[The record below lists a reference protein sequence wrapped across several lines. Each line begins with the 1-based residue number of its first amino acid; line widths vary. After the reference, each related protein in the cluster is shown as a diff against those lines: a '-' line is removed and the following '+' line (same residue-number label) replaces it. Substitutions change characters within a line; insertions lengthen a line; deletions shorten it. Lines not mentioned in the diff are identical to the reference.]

1 MRKRLKEIRERLRY
15 LVDRAFDREFAGQL
29 MLFGV
34 LVVIVTMIGMTATF
48 FGLFSAE
55 NEEVSGIPTKI
66 DRGFWDSMWW
76 SVNQVL
82 RLRGLERMY
91 GATGPVIAYAVFLSV
106 MGLAVFGIL
115 VSVIN
120 NTMRSRIESLR
131 KGETPVKERGH
142 LLILGWNNKGISVL
156 LQLAR
161 LAPGS
166 RIVILSPVEGDKLRQ
181 LLRMAGIEK
190 EPITVILRSGSP
202 SNLRELDRVAIDKAS
217 GVIVLSTDDDDSEST
232 KTLVLLA
239 ARKEWSGAVPT
250 LTAEIAQER
259 NYELAKIAARDKLQ
273 IVSSS
278 RVISKVIVQTIRNPG
293 LSVVYSE
300 LFSAGGNSIFVH
312 NIPDC
317 TDRELEE
324 IAHGLETAVPIGIA
338 WQRDGE
344 GPTKYSAFLNP
355 EPDYE
360 LADDENLVLLTRGVP
375 AGWRAPEAPYESRF
389 SREGGSSA
397 RVPGHVL
404 LIGWNDIFIDILSE
418 LNAHAL
424 MGTEVTVLSSVK
436 EDEARERLSQQVL
449 GNLTLDFRTGD
460 AVNESAF
467 EGITLSE
474 YDTIV
479 VLADEKGCK
488 GDVDTHTLRAMLRIS
503 NLRRAD
509 PKRAHTIIELL
520 DETNRDLMSGL
531 GVDDVIVS
539 PDIVSAQLAQIA
551 KQQVLGPIYRE
562 LLSPGG
568 IEISMRPA
576 SDYVDVGTPC
586 RFADLI
592 CATHEKT
599 EIALGVRLCAE
610 DGIVLLNPPRDKEW
624 TFTDTDQIIVLAQ
637 QVYT

>member
-1 MRKRLKEIRERLRY
+1 MRKKIKEIRERLRY

-34 LVVIVTMIGMTATF
+34 LVVVVTMIGMTATF
-48 FGLFSAE
+48 FGLFAPE

-91 GATGPVIAYAVFLSV
+91 GATGPVLAYAIFLSV

-166 RIVILSPVEGDKLRQ
+166 RVVILSPVEGDKLRQ

-190 EPITVILRSGSP
+190 EPITIILRSGSP

-239 ARKEWSGAVPT
+239 AREDWSGAVPT

-259 NYELAKIAARDKLQ
+259 NYELAKIAAQDKLQ

-300 LFSAGGNSIFVH
+300 LFSAGGNSIYVQ
-312 NIPDC
+312 NIPAC

-324 IAHGLETAVPIGIA
+324 IAHGFESAVPIGIA
-338 WQRDGE
+338 WQRDGD
-344 GPTKYSAFLNP
+344 GPARHSAFLNP

-360 LADDENLVLLTRGVP
+360 LAEDENLVLLTRGVP
-375 AGWRAPEAPYESRF
+375 TEWQAPAAAYESRF

-404 LIGWNDIFIDILSE
+404 LIGWNDIFLDILSE

-424 MGTEVTVLSSVK
+424 MGTKVTVLSSVK
-436 EDEARERLSQQVL
+436 EDEARERVSQQVL
-449 GNLTLDFRTGD
+449 ANLTLDFRTGD
-460 AVNESAF
+460 AVNENAF

-479 VLADEKGCK
+479 VLADEQGCK

-520 DETNRDLMSGL
+520 DDSNRDLMSGL
-531 GVDDVIVS
+531 GVDDVIIS

-576 SDYVDVGTPC
+576 SDYVDIGTPC

-592 CATHEKT
+592 SATQEET

-610 DGIVLLNPPRDKEW
+610 DGVVLLNPPRDQEW